1 MNLYEMLK
9 QSADKNPQKIALI
22 CKNDPFPTVNCLI
35 S

>member
-22 CKNDPFPTVNCLI
+22 CKNESISSVNCLI